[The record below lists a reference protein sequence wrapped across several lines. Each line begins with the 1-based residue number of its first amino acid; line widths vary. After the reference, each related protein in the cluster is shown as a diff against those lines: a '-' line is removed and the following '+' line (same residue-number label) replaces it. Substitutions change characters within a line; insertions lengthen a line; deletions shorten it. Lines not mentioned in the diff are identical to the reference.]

1 MQLKAF
7 FLYALCVAL
16 FASLLALSS
25 HLDFQIYSFLSLQRN
40 LHEAPLWISVFTTA
54 FIALIPILLFSRI
67 TQMHILAGILAYIGC
82 AVLFLV
88 LFIFVFKIW
97 LPPVKVLLATFISYL
112 FWSAFRDKAMQS
124 SIDQALHAMRAELI
138 HLGMEPEEDLSCGSN
153 DSKQTRVSK
162 LMMTM
167 QHLRDLHKSRNDAL
181 MFISHDIRTPLGVA
195 TMLLDKFEK
204 NKYTDRMYQL
214 LARASEMAEGF
225 VHASRAES
233 ADVNKFKV
241 IDVVGVTQQAID
253 DLYELANV
261 KQLTLQTDFSNDSIC
276 VRGDFGLL
284 FRAISNVLLNA
295 VNHAPNNSIVKIS
308 LSSDAFSLVLKVA
321 DQGPGIPE
329 DHIPKL
335 FKRFSRVDEE
345 YQSLKGYGL
354 GLYFVNITVKKHRG
368 SVAVVNLPNQ
378 GAEFL
383 IKLPL
388 ERRRVS
394 VQVQHERRADGAF
407 VLGDTA

>member
-16 FASLLALSS
+16 FASVLALSS
-25 HLDFQIYSFLSLQRN
+25 QLDFQIYSFLSLQHN

-67 TQMHILAGILAYIGC
+67 TQMHILAGILAYISC

-138 HLGMEPEEDLSCGSN
+138 RLGMEPEEDLSCGSN
-153 DSKQTRVSK
+153 DSQQTRVSK

-241 IDVVGVTQQAID
+241 IDVVSVTQQAID

-368 SVAVVNLPNQ
+368 SVEVVNLPNQ

-394 VQVQHERRADGAF
+394 VQVQHERRAGGAF